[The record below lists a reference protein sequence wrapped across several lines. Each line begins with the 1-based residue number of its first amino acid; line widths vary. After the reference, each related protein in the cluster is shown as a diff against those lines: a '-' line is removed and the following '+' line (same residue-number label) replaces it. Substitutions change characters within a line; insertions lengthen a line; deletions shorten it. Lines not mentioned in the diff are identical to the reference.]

1 MIKTISNILKTQALN
16 DNEVLTKAYVD
27 QFHQENERS
36 RKDLDTDFYDES
48 NDLVKNNQY
57 NDFNNNKLRIIDSIK
72 VNRIPV
78 LDEGVS
84 NLKYIS

>member
-27 QFHQENERS
+27 QFHQDNERS